1 MKVFLLPLLFF
12 SGYVSAAASFQNAA
26 ATSKT
31 HGGSGQAIFPVDQGV
46 KKMLPPVV
54 IDGIFQIFRGD
65 RCVTPYRVGN
75 RYRLRLERCE
85 ASRRDQRFQRW
96 GREYGVRN
104 VGLQNQHGVDEWCMD
119 LENGRTRDGTRWILW
134 PCKTEWNQRMGLP
147 MAYRPQSTQQIIL
160 IDNIGGSRPPRG
172 GRCMV
177 VGHSGDMEAHSGCD
191 FPSLRRDD
199 VFYFWNVRHA

>member
-1 MKVFLLPLLFF
+1 
-12 SGYVSAAASFQNAA
+12 
-26 ATSKT
+26 
-31 HGGSGQAIFPVDQGV
+31 
-46 KKMLPPVV
+46 
-54 IDGIFQIFRGD
+54 
-65 RCVTPYRVGN
+65 
-75 RYRLRLERCE
+75 
-85 ASRRDQRFQRW
+85 
-96 GREYGVRN
+96 
-104 VGLQNQHGVDEWCMD
+104 
-119 LENGRTRDGTRWILW
+119 
-134 PCKTEWNQRMGLP
+134 MGLP